1 MATYKAFNSMLSE
14 FFCDL
19 ADTFDEYGVIADAKS
34 MLDGLVSADGS
45 TKLPM
50 TTFVEVFQPHAEL
63 VMSKDPK
70 LFEVCGIPMISDGGF
85 DMAKEWVD
93 LEEGNREAIWN
104 YLQQL
109 FLTGTTVLSMSGD
122 VLQSIES
129 LARGCMQKVED
140 GELTESQAQDPM
152 IILQEIMKN
161 PELMNAL
168 SSTNQ

>member
-1 MATYKAFNSMLSE
+1 MTTYTAFNSMLSE

-19 ADTFDEYGVIADAKS
+19 ADTFDEYVVITDAKN
-34 MLDGLVSADGS
+34 MLDGLISVDES

-70 LFEVCGIPMISDGGF
+70 LFDVCDIPMISGGGF
-85 DMAKEWVD
+85 DMAKEWSSLQED
-93 LEEGNREAIWN
+93 NKDAIWN
-104 YLQQL
+104 YVQQL
-109 FLTGTTVLSMSGD
+109 YLTGTTILSMSGD
-122 VLQSIES
+122 VLKSIES
-129 LARGCMQKVED
+129 LTEGCMKKVED

-152 IILQEIMKN
+152 VILQEIMRN

-168 SSTNQ
+168 NTTSQ